1 MLSRSLILSL
11 LAVPAALAADC
22 YGNGNPGLSASDF
35 QSVADQVCNVGP
47 EVDTWVNGHQVQ
59 AVYQGNAK
67 IHCRDAFSNIISQ
80 CVSGSGRNG
89 GQWTW
94 DDGNV
99 QELYYI
105 QAF

>member
-1 MLSRSLILSL
+1 MLSRSLLLSL

-22 YGNGNPGLSASDF
+22 YGNANPGLSASDF
-35 QSVADQVCNVGP
+35 QAAADQVCNYGP
-47 EVDTWVNGHQVQ
+47 SWQGWINGHQVQ

-80 CVSGSGRNG
+80 CVSGQGRNG

-94 DDGNV
+94 NYNGV
-99 QELYYI
+99 EELYYI